1 MKMKNLDKEE
11 REIMESVERG
21 EWIATKDQDK
31 DAEKLV
37 SAAKTT
43 LVKDMRMNI
52 RISRRDLNALK
63 IRAMQEGIPYQTLV
77 SSIIHKYLSGRLVER
92 DS

>member
-1 MKMKNLDKEE
+1 MKNLDKEE

-21 EWIATKDQDK
+21 EWIATKDQGK
-31 DAEKLV
+31 EAEKLV